1 MKKRPALAGHFSSCG
16 AKRGGRRHEAAAP
29 RGHQVAFAPP
39 EPARSAARALSATRD
54 KGGLGRGAT
63 QE

>member
-29 RGHQVAFAPP
+29 RGHQVAFFLLPI
-39 EPARSAARALSATRD
+39 ARVM
-54 KGGLGRGAT
+54 
-63 QE
+63 